1 MSTYE
6 WKALWVHGA
15 SLDKELVSP
24 AVEGVETLGI
34 VHVVY
39 EHAAVSATVKGNAQR
54 LEALLAGRIPELS
67 YISLLFIGTGS
78 AYTPAS

>member
-15 SLDKELVSP
+15 SLDKKLIPP

-39 EHAAVSATVKGNAQR
+39 EHAAVGATVKGNAQR
-54 LEALLAGRIPELS
+54 LEALLAGRVPELGS
-67 YISLLFIGTGS
+67 ISLLFIGTAS
-78 AYTPAS
+78 AYAPAW